1 MISTEPFVKSYIIGF
16 LAICLRGE
24 QLPIQVEDEDIPVI
38 AEVIAGGRIT
48 IPEEIRKIFGVKDGD
63 HVMCRVRLD
72 KRAEDVKSHSLSS
85 RNHRHSPDNLTILN
99 RVETIETDLVPQ
111 LTLTVSDPTKV
122 VDGFRE
128 KSILVIGDL
137 IVDRYVHSQGRK
149 LSREAPVPVADFISE
164 ELVLGGASNLTNNLV
179 ALGAKVKVLGVVGKD
194 EAGRWLVEELQKRG
208 VDTSSVIVNDRPT
221 SLKTRFI
228 LNHRQYLRIDKE
240 YRSDV
245 EPHITKQFLGSLT
258 ELVKS
263 ADGVVFSDYDKGGI
277 TPDLIS
283 NVVEE
288 CRVQDKKILA
298 QPKVRHYLDYIG
310 VTMVKSNARE
320 GSIATGVS
328 MVNDTS
334 LRNMGHNL
342 MSRLECESLLL
353 TRSERGM
360 ILFEKRNITSFP
372 PFKGPKPGFNAV
384 GVRDCMTAVLAM
396 SLASD
401 APVQEA
407 VLLAGLAAAQQ
418 ADEIGTV
425 VVDLNELQSQA
436 STTLELA
443 EHIVQVPVH

>member
-1 MISTEPFVKSYIIGF
+1 MT
-16 LAICLRGE
+16 
-24 QLPIQVEDEDIPVI
+24 
-38 AEVIAGGRIT
+38 
-48 IPEEIRKIFGVKDGD
+48 
-63 HVMCRVRLD
+63 LD
-72 KRAEDVKSHSLSS
+72 
-85 RNHRHSPDNLTILN
+85 
-99 RVETIETDLVPQ
+99 
-111 LTLTVSDPTKV
+111 VSDPTEV
-122 VDGFRE
+122 VDGFRN

-164 ELVLGGASNLTNNLV
+164 ELLLGGATNLTNNLV

-194 EAGRWLVEELQKRG
+194 EAGRWIEEELRRKG
-208 VDTSSVIVNDRPT
+208 VDVSGIVVNDRPT

-245 EPHITKQFLGSLT
+245 EPHITRQFLQPLK
-258 ELVKS
+258 ELVS
-263 ADGVVFSDYDKGGI
+263 GADGVVFSDYDKGVI
-277 TPDLIS
+277 TPELIS

-288 CRVQDKKILA
+288 CRVQSKKVLA

-342 MSRLECESLLL
+342 MTRLECESLLL
-353 TRSERGM
+353 TRSEHGM
-360 ILFEKRNITSFP
+360 ILFEKKNITSFP

-384 GVRDCMTAVLAM
+384 GVRDCQTAVL
-396 SLASD
+396 
-401 APVQEA
+401 
-407 VLLAGLAAAQQ
+407 
-418 ADEIGTV
+418 TV
-425 VVDLNELQSQA
+425 VVDLNDLRSQA

>member
-1 MISTEPFVKSYIIGF
+1 M
-16 LAICLRGE
+16 
-24 QLPIQVEDEDIPVI
+24 
-38 AEVIAGGRIT
+38 
-48 IPEEIRKIFGVKDGD
+48 
-63 HVMCRVRLD
+63 
-72 KRAEDVKSHSLSS
+72 
-85 RNHRHSPDNLTILN
+85 
-99 RVETIETDLVPQ
+99 ET
-111 LTLTVSDPTKV
+111 SDPTEV
-122 VDGFRE
+122 VDGFRG

-149 LSREAPVPVADFISE
+149 LSREAPVPVADFVSE

-194 EAGRWLVEELQKRG
+194 EAGRWELEELQKRG
-208 VDTSSVIVNDRPT
+208 IDTSGVVVNDRPT

-245 EPHITKQFLGSLT
+245 ETHVTKQFLTSLK
-258 ELVKS
+258 ELIKL
-263 ADGVVFSDYDKGGI
+263 ADGVVFSDYDKGVI
-277 TPDLIS
+277 TPELIS

-288 CRVQDKKILA
+288 CRVQNKKVLA
-298 QPKVRHYLDYIG
+298 QPKVRHYMDYIG

-342 MSRLECESLLL
+342 MTRLECESLLL
-353 TRSERGM
+353 TRSEHGM
-360 ILFEKRNITSFP
+360 ILFEKKNITSFP

-396 SLASD
+396 ALASE
-401 APVQEA
+401 APVREA

-418 ADEIGTV
+418 AEKIGTV
-425 VVDLNELQSQA
+425 VVDLNDLRSQA
-436 STTLELA
+436 RTTLELA
-443 EHIVQVPVH
+443 GQIVQVPVH

>member
-1 MISTEPFVKSYIIGF
+1 M
-16 LAICLRGE
+16 
-24 QLPIQVEDEDIPVI
+24 
-38 AEVIAGGRIT
+38 
-48 IPEEIRKIFGVKDGD
+48 
-63 HVMCRVRLD
+63 
-72 KRAEDVKSHSLSS
+72 
-85 RNHRHSPDNLTILN
+85 
-99 RVETIETDLVPQ
+99 
-111 LTLTVSDPTKV
+111 
-122 VDGFRE
+122 VDGFRG
-128 KSILVIGDL
+128 KTILVIGDL

-149 LSREAPVPVADFISE
+149 LSREAPVPVADFLSE

-194 EAGRWLVEELQKRG
+194 DAGRWLVEELQRRS
-208 VDTSSVIVNDRPT
+208 VDTSGVVVNDRPT

-245 EPHITKQFLGSLT
+245 EPHVTKQFLNTLKDS
-258 ELVKS
+258 VKS
-263 ADGVVFSDYDKGGI
+263 ADGVVFSDYDKGAI
-277 TPDLIS
+277 TPELIS

-288 CRVQDKKILA
+288 CRVQNKKVLA

-310 VTMVKSNARE
+310 VTMVKSNAHE
-320 GSIATGVS
+320 GSVATGIS

-372 PFKGPKPGFNAV
+372 ALKGPKPGFNAV
-384 GVRDCMTAVLAM
+384 GVRDCMTAVL
-396 SLASD
+396 SLSMVSG

-418 ADEIGTV
+418 AEKIGTA
-425 VVDLNELQSQA
+425 VVDQNELRSQA

-443 EHIVQVPVH
+443 EQIVQVPVH